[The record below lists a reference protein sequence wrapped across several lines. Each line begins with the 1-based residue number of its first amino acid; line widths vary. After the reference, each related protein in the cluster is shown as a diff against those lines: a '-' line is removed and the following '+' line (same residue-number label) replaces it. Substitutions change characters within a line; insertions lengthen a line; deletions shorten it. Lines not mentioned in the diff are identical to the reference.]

1 MFVVTE
7 DVKLK
12 LNEVSFKEAQR
23 KSKTFQTLVSDDSN
37 EEET

>member
-12 LNEVSFKEAQR
+12 LNEVSFKEAQS
-23 KSKTFQTLVSDDSN
+23 KSKTFQTLLPDDSN